1 MQLETLFERLKFEYL
16 PDQVDTV
23 CEQAAKEKLDYPDFL
38 AKALETEWAGR
49 NRKGIES
56 RMNQARFPAVKTLEQ
71 FDFDFQPSID
81 RQVVRNLS
89 GLAFVERAENVVF
102 LGPPGVGKTH
112 LAVAL
117 GVKAIEAGHRV
128 QFQTLDQ
135 LMTRLKRAREENR
148 LERTL
153 KQLTYPRLLI
163 VDEIG
168 YLPLSRDEA
177 SLFFRLVNR
186 RYERASM
193 ILTSN
198 KSFAD
203 WGEIFGEQVIA
214 TAILDR
220 LLHHATTINIKGE
233 SYRLK
238 EKRRAG
244 LLKNN
249 PAAGAA
255 PAESATSD
263 YTTST
268 EPLEEEQAQE
278 A

>member
-1 MQLETLFERLKFEYL
+1 
-16 PDQVDTV
+16 
-23 CEQAAKEKLDYPDFL
+23 
-38 AKALETEWAGR
+38 
-49 NRKGIES
+49 
-56 RMNQARFPAVKTLEQ
+56 
-71 FDFDFQPSID
+71 
-81 RQVVRNLS
+81 
-89 GLAFVERAENVVF
+89 
-102 LGPPGVGKTH
+102 VGKTH
-112 LAVAL
+112 LAIAL

-135 LMTRLKRAREENR
+135 LINRLKKARGENR

-153 KQLTYPRLLI
+153 QQLSYPRLLI
-163 VDEIG
+163 IDEIG

-186 RYERASM
+186 RYERASL

-203 WGEIFGEQVIA
+203 WGEVFGEQVIA

-233 SYRLK
+233 SDRLK

-244 LLKNN
+244 LLKTA
-249 PAAGAA
+249 PLIRGEGVAVDAAGA
-255 PAESATSD
+255 
-263 YTTST
+263 T
-268 EPLEEEQAQE
+268 EPTSSNEASEEETTA
-278 A
+278 